1 MLPMIALK
9 FYLNESENAFKFVND
24 SLCSKVEFT
33 MRLNIR
39 FNKWRPT
46 EGYTNYFIFDSN
58 DYLIDHFSHFS
69 QLKFV
74 LEFEDFDD
82 FRSLWRHL

>member
-1 MLPMIALK
+1 MIALK

-39 FNKWRPT
+39 FNK
-46 EGYTNYFIFDSN
+46 
-58 DYLIDHFSHFS
+58 
-69 QLKFV
+69 
-74 LEFEDFDD
+74 
-82 FRSLWRHL
+82 